1 MSFGLKDDEEED
13 ALLKR
18 KYKCFVSKENYITYF
33 VERNDTTKQSTN
45 ENCVFQRHVSY
56 SILKSALQPH
66 NLLLKRH
73 ASKHKLYLHLHIRS
87 MLILEMLLVFEIVKS
102 MFHIESKRMQ
112 FTTKRS

>member
-18 KYKCFVSKENYITYF
+18 KYMCFVSKENYITYF

-66 NLLLKRH
+66 NLLLKK
-73 ASKHKLYLHLHIRS
+73 ACICINQSINYAYIYIS
-87 MLILEMLLVFEIVKS
+87 EVC
-102 MFHIESKRMQ
+102 
-112 FTTKRS
+112 